1 MMQTRYPRPCPI
13 PGHPQDDDE
22 PTLVTESAWSRLRT
36 WHLQAPAERLP
47 LPVIL
52 TAWPAA
58 WLLHAAHVAGH
69 VVTYAAVATAAACWL
84 TWYRYGRESP
94 HPRLLPTE
102 AALVAAAVGG
112 WMAAAVTWGPL
123 GWPGHLLT
131 WIYLAGAAGGYW
143 WLRRHAAVRAA
154 RQRREDDAAW
164 AARKAEWHRT
174 AHLIGLG
181 DFHLQEVTE
190 TLLGEELLLTSAP
203 GSDLASR
210 IARNSDAVAEKY
222 AHLEGLPYGRVD
234 ITTTDYPG
242 QLVIAIRHEDPSVKG
257 VVYHPLTTPWPSA
270 EPSPYAGWFPA
281 AATIRDPVPVG
292 IIPETGDPM
301 TLTLFDEIGAKAI
314 GVHGATG
321 SGKST
326 LLNDVRER
334 VTAMTDAALV
344 QLNGAHMGDEL
355 TWEPLAAATAC
366 GPAASDEEVRD
377 KIGAVLEWAQQL
389 VTERSATLAQTGH
402 SVFQPTPDDPAYVLM
417 VDEVDEVVASVPGSG
432 PILEFLASKQRKSA
446 VCLILATQRATQK
459 QTGGGMVRANL
470 SQVVIGN
477 TNRATESRHATGAEA
492 EIPDISEYSRGRK
505 GYFQIWD
512 PQAKEITARGRTF
525 LLGVPPDELA
535 YCKRI
540 VDARRGGARRV
551 PDVVLD
557 APRGHGPGEHGPGER
572 DPEAA
577 APGVSEMRARLAAA
591 KAISERT
598 PPATSPARLA
608 AVRLP
613 ADIPAA
619 DAQTLMALLGEPE
632 GTSAGPAGAAIGK
645 SKATAWRYLNMLREH
660 GIAELVTAGRSS
672 RYRLVGK
679 PQPQPQPE
687 PEAEQEQRSPG
698 YLTIQALAE
707 AVHAGLADADEA
719 TREVL
724 EKVWGIEHRPAR
736 PHLTVVP
743 PLPGDAREGD
753 AQ

>member
-1 MMQTRYPRPCPI
+1 MIKTGYPRPCPI
-13 PGHPQDDDE
+13 PGHPQDEDE
-22 PTLVTESAWSRLRT
+22 PALVTESAWARLRA
-36 WHLQAPAERLP
+36 WHLHAPAERLP
-47 LPVIL
+47 LPVVL

-58 WLLHAAHVAGH
+58 WVLHAAHVPGH
-69 VVTYAAVATAAACWL
+69 VVTYAAVAAAVACWL
-84 TWYRYGRESP
+84 TWHRYGRESP

-102 AALVAAAVGG
+102 AALVAR
-112 WMAAAVTWGPL
+112 
-123 GWPGHLLT
+123 GHRRLDGRRCHL
-131 WIYLAGAAGGYW
+131 GAARLARAPADLDLPGRRDRAGTG
-143 WLRRHAAVRAA
+143 WLRRHEAVRAA
-154 RQRREDDAAW
+154 RQRREDAAAW
-164 AARKAEWHRT
+164 AARKAEWHRV

-181 DFHLQEVTE
+181 DFHLQTVTP

-210 IARNSDAVAEKY
+210 VARNSDAIAEKY

-234 ITTTDYPG
+234 ISTTDYPG
-242 QLVIAIRHEDPSVKG
+242 QLVIGIRRVDPSVKG
-257 VVYHPLTTPWPSA
+257 IVYHPLTTPWPSA

-281 AATIRDPVPVG
+281 EATIRDPVPVG
-292 IIPETGDPM
+292 IIPETGEPM

-377 KIGAVLEWAQQL
+377 KILAVLEWAQQL

-402 SVFQPTPDDPAYVLM
+402 CVFQPTPDDPAYVLM

-432 PILEFLASKQRKSA
+432 AILEFLASKQRKSA

-540 VDARRGGARRV
+540 VDARRGTRRV
-551 PDVVLD
+551 LPGPDLVLD
-557 APRGHGPGEHGPGER
+557 APRGHAPGERVPGEHAPG
-572 DPEAA
+572 AA

-591 KAISERT
+591 RERNEAAPGT
-598 PPATSPARLA
+598 GRPLSGTGPIPGVPPEAMAVLMRLLGAPEGTTARLA
-608 AVRLP
+608 G
-613 ADIPAA
+613 
-619 DAQTLMALLGEPE
+619 M
-632 GTSAGPAGAAIGK
+632 AIGK
-645 SKATAWRYLNMLREH
+645 SKTVAYEYLAALRDR
-660 GIAELVTAGRSS
+660 GIA
-672 RYRLVGK
+672 
-679 PQPQPQPE
+679 
-687 PEAEQEQRSPG
+687 
-698 YLTIQALAE
+698 
-707 AVHAGLADADEA
+707 D
-719 TREVL
+719 
-724 EKVWGIEHRPAR
+724 
-736 PHLTVVP
+736 
-743 PLPGDAREGD
+743 
-753 AQ
+753 

>member
-1 MMQTRYPRPCPI
+1 MIKTGYPRPCPI
-13 PGHPQDDDE
+13 PGHPQDEDE
-22 PTLVTESAWSRLRT
+22 PVLVTESAWARLRA
-36 WHLQAPAERLP
+36 WHLHAPAERLP
-47 LPVIL
+47 LPVVVL
-52 TAWPAA
+52 TWPAA
-58 WLLHAAHVAGH
+58 GILHAAHAPGR
-69 VVTYAAVATAAACWL
+69 VVTYAAVAAAVACWL
-84 TWYRYGRESP
+84 TWRRYERGSE
-94 HPRLLPTE
+94 HERLLPAE
-102 AALVAAAVGG
+102 AALVTGGIGG
-112 WMAAAVTWGPL
+112 WLTAAVTWGPL

-131 WIYLAGAAGGYW
+131 WIYLAGSIGGYA
-143 WLRRHAAVRAA
+143 WLRRHGAVRAA
-154 RQRREDDAAW
+154 RRRREDAAAW
-164 AARKAEWHRT
+164 TARKAEWHRV

-181 DFHLQEVTE
+181 DFHLQAVTP

-210 IARNSDAVAEKY
+210 VARNSDAIAEKY

-234 ITTTDYPG
+234 ISTTEFPG
-242 QLVIAIRHEDPSVKG
+242 ELVIGIRRVDPSVKG
-257 VVYHPLTTPWPSA
+257 VVYHPLTAPWPSG
-270 EPSPYAGWFPA
+270 EPSPYAAWFPA
-281 AATIRDPVPVG
+281 EATIRDPVPIG
-292 IIPETGDPM
+292 IIPETAEAM

-334 VTAMTDAALV
+334 VTAMGDAALV

-377 KIGAVLEWAQQL
+377 KILAVLEWAQQL
-389 VTERSATLAQTGH
+389 VTERSATLARTGH

-432 PILEFLASKQRKSA
+432 AILEFLASKQRKSA

-540 VDARRGGARRV
+540 VDARRGIRRV
-551 PDVVLD
+551 PDMVLD
-557 APRGHGPGEHGPGER
+557 APRGHGPEGHGPGKH

-591 KAISERT
+591 KATSERA
-598 PPATSPARLA
+598 PAAASPARLA

-619 DAQTLMALLGEPE
+619 DAQALLALLGEPE

-672 RYRLVGK
+672 RYRLVAK
-679 PQPQPQPE
+679 PQPRPE
-687 PEAEQEQRSPG
+687 PEAEQEQRSSG

-724 EKVWGIEHRPAR
+724 EKVWEIEHRPAR